1 MNPLARVGRLI
12 LAMPGI
18 GLLALFS
25 IVPLVLLVVD
35 AVNAPTGLGFDQFAR
50 VVENPQYLERL
61 AFTLGMAFVVTV
73 VSIAIS
79 WPVAWTIGRHVGERN
94 RPVLLA
100 LVIIPFLTSQLLL
113 IYAMMV
119 LLGAK
124 GPLMAP
130 LESLGLAAEGAS
142 ILYTPWATLVM
153 FVYESISV
161 IVIVLYTAAERID
174 PRLLAASRTLGAG
187 QVRTFFTVIVPASA
201 TQLIAAVG
209 ITFVATA
216 GAFAESAVLGG
227 PEGTLFGNI
236 IADRISGGGDDG
248 VTAAL
253 AVVLL
258 VASLAVVVVLALLIT
273 RVSRPLRPLTDL
285 DTASAPDSARSGRPG
300 RSGQPGRSGRPGPAS
315 VRRSRSIPTAAEVL
329 T

>member
-1 MNPLARVGRLI
+1 MRAAAVAGRLA
-12 LAMPGI
+12 LAAPGI

-25 IVPLVLLVVD
+25 VVPLVLLVLD
-35 AVNAPTGLGFDQFAR
+35 SVNEQAGLGFDQFSRIVAD
-50 VVENPQYLERL
+50 PTYLGRL
-61 AFTLGMAFVVTV
+61 AFTLGVAFAVTV

-79 WPVAWTIGRHVGERN
+79 WPAAWTIGRYVTERF
-94 RPVLLA
+94 RPAMLA

-119 LLGAK
+119 LIGAN
-124 GPLMAP
+124 GPLMGP
-130 LESLGLAAEGAS
+130 LESLGLAPDGAS
-142 ILYTPWATLVM
+142 ILYTPWATAVM

-174 PRLLAASRTLGAG
+174 ARLLAASRSLGAG
-187 QVRTFFTVIVPASA
+187 RMRTFFNVIVPASA
-201 TQLIAAVG
+201 PQLIASVG

-227 PEGTLFGNI
+227 PAGTLFGNI
-236 IADRISGGGDDG
+236 IANRITGGADAG

-258 VASLAVVVVLALLIT
+258 ASSLAVVIVLALIII
-273 RVSRPLRPLTDL
+273 RVARPLHPVRLTGKRPADAL
-285 DTASAPDSARSGRPG
+285 S
-300 RSGQPGRSGRPGPAS
+300 PAS
-315 VRRSRSIPTAAEVL
+315 GVPL
-329 T
+329 